1 MSNLEPVPLPGQP
14 SFQLDRAL
22 QINTAALAV
31 MGAVFLGL
39 GHESPFLPIAL
50 AIAAVCSATVANVF
64 RWLRLNRII
73 ANLAALAAVA
83 WSMRNF
89 LANDSYDR
97 LLAIADM
104 LVYLQIVLLFQDKT
118 SRVYWQLIVLSL
130 LQVVVAAALNLG
142 PQFGALLAVYMALA
156 LSALVLLCLYRDWQ
170 RPAEGFPSRKSATDA
185 ATPSWQALLAEPC
198 VTNPAARSDVAA
210 AARPAMLGRQVA
222 LLGGATLVFAAVFF
236 YATPRLGEG
245 SWSGG
250 RSHTHA
256 VTGFRNEARL
266 EEFGRIHQSNQV
278 VMRVSLTTVVHRKPY
293 QMMGEPYFTGTALGV
308 YEYDGEGGR
317 WSPLSYPR
325 TSRIMSHQMLEQV
338 NRSITTGNQVR
349 QEFKLEGDSGGSLF
363 IMVPMQRLDETPPG
377 LVFAP
382 LSYRLAI
389 RPESDDLPTTRE
401 FRYVAATSALHY
413 GKQLRGVPHV
423 NPLVTRPEELYHSDE
438 SRALL
443 QFDEARFPK
452 LAALADE
459 IVVSEELESASM
471 FDKALAL
478 ERHFQS
484 PSRYKYSLSLNFVR
498 DKTIDPIEDFV
509 SNHRTGHCEYF
520 ASALVMMLRK
530 QGIPARMVIGYRGGD
545 LNSLGSYYQVREK
558 HAHAWVEAL
567 LPLSEVPHWDLAGK
581 STTGGVW
588 YRLDPTPSSSDPLAQ
603 MGDEGVLNQVGDA
616 FDYVEILWRD
626 YVLSLNSAKQ
636 KDSIYDPVSTSALGS
651 LPAWLE
657 SRSVNR
663 LVRRLA
669 AQLGWDLE
677 LPSGQSS
684 KSTVFDW
691 RMGALVSLLIVV
703 PLILSQVAIL
713 VWRFSGRFRRGGP
726 AAKRRFAHPPRFYLQ
741 LKSLLA
747 RMHLPSGPGQTA
759 RELAA
764 AAESRLQSPPT
775 ADLAGLPATIVDA
788 YYRVRF
794 GGAALDSREQ
804 AAIEQALEQLTPAVN
819 QARP

>member
-1 MSNLEPVPLPGQP
+1 
-14 SFQLDRAL
+14 
-22 QINTAALAV
+22 

-39 GHESPFLPIAL
+39 GHESPFLPVAL

-73 ANLAALAAVA
+73 ANLAALAAVI

-118 SRVYWQLIVLSL
+118 TRVYWQLIVLSL

-170 RPAEGFPSRKSATDA
+170 RPAEHDA
-185 ATPSWQALLAEPC
+185 AARKTESNAPAPAWQSLLAEPS

-210 AARPAMLGRQVA
+210 AARPAMIGRQVA

-250 RSHTHA
+250 RNQTHA
-256 VTGFRNEARL
+256 VTGYRNEARL

-293 QMMGEPYFTGTALGV
+293 QMVGEPYFTGTALGV

-317 WSPLSYPR
+317 WSPLSYPKMSR
-325 TSRIMSHQMLEQV
+325 TLSQQMLERAQRAV
-338 NRSITTGNQVR
+338 TTSSQVR
-349 QEFKLEGDSGGSLF
+349 QEFKLEGGSAGSLF
-363 IMVPMQRLDETPPG
+363 IIVPMQRLDETPPG

-382 LSYRLAI
+382 LSYRLAM
-389 RPESDDLPTTRE
+389 RPDNEDLPSSRE
-401 FRYVAATSALHY
+401 FRYAAATSALHY

-423 NPLVTRPEELYHSDE
+423 NPLVTKPEELYHSDE

-459 IVVSEELESASM
+459 IIVSEELESASM
-471 FDKALAL
+471 LDKALAL

-484 PSRYKYSLSLNFVR
+484 PTRYKYSLSLDFVR
-498 DKTIDPIEDFV
+498 DKNIDPIEDFV

-530 QGIPARMVIGYRGGD
+530 QGIPARMVIGFRGGD

-567 LPLSEVPHWDLAGK
+567 LPASEVPNGDLAGQ
-581 STTGGVW
+581 SATGGVW
-588 YRLDPTPSSSDPLAQ
+588 YRLDPTPSSSEGLAQ
-603 MGDEGVLNQVGDA
+603 IGNEGVLNQVGDA

-636 KDSIYDPVSTSALGS
+636 KDSIYDPVSSKALGS

-677 LPSGQSS
+677 LPGGESS

-703 PLILSQVAIL
+703 PLVLSQVAIL
-713 VWRFSGRFRRGGP
+713 IWRFSGRFRQGSP
-726 AAKRRFAHPPRFYLQ
+726 AAKRRRAHPPRFYLQ

-747 RMHLPSGPGQTA
+747 RMHLPAGPGQTA

-764 AAESRLQSPPT
+764 AAETRLQLSPT
-775 ADLAGLPATIVDA
+775 AEVADLPAAIVDA

-794 GGAALDSREQ
+794 GGTALDSREQ